1 VDANGH
7 VGTARQRKRLGPTYE
22 FRDGVWD
29 VIADL
34 MKWPTVSAA
43 AKDLG
48 VSDTTLSR
56 AISGEC
62 APGEVLMARLMAV
75 LPRSWKHEHV
85 FELCREQV
93 PA

>member
-1 VDANGH
+1 MP
-7 VGTARQRKRLGPTYE
+7 ARSGE
-22 FRDGVWD
+22 FPRYRFKDGIWA
-29 VIADL
+29 VISDL
-34 MKWPTVSAA
+34 MLWPSLSAA

-56 AISGEC
+56 AINGETV
-62 APGEVLMARLMAV
+62 PGEVLMARLMSV

-85 FELCREQV
+85 FELTSDEQV